1 MLRTRFIPAALLA
14 ALALAASGAEGASSD
29 VVVSQIYAGGG
40 NSGASY
46 ANDYVELLNRG
57 SGAVDVSGWT
67 VQYATAAGTSWQ
79 PTPLAGSLQPGRYY
93 LVQLAS
99 AGSVGAALPAPDAT
113 GTSNLA
119 ASGGKVALV
128 RDTTALTCGATA
140 GSCSANPLVADLV
153 GYGGASDYEGGGPS
167 AALSATTAAVRNGAG
182 CTETDANTAD
192 FATASPSPRNSSS
205 PAAACAA
212 GAPPEVSPTADAA
225 VALDVASAVSIS
237 LDRPNLGFGSAASGE
252 TPPPLLE
259 HVTVLSNDAAGYA
272 LTVHRTAFTPADL
285 PLGMTAAAPAGAT
298 VGPALA
304 GGATASIPLAAAGD
318 LVVGSSPAR
327 SAGGGDV
334 WSSNIGFTSP
344 LPALAAGHY
353 AATVTFTVIGR

>member
-1 MLRTRFIPAALLA
+1 MQRIRFIPAALLA
-14 ALALAASGAEGASSD
+14 ALALAAAGAQGASSD
-29 VVVSQIYAGGG
+29 VVVSQVYAGGG
-40 NSGASY
+40 NAGASY

-57 SGAVDVSGWT
+57 SGSVDLSGWT
-67 VQYATAAGTSWQ
+67 VQYATATGTTWQ
-79 PTPLAGSLQPGRYY
+79 ATPLAGSLQPGRYY

-99 AGSVGAALPAPDAT
+99 AGAVGAALPVADAT
-113 GTSNLA
+113 GTTNLA

-128 RDTTALTCGATA
+128 RDPNGLTCGATA

-153 GYGGASDYEGGGPS
+153 GYGSASDFEGAAAP
-167 AALSATTAAVRNGAG
+167 ALSATTAALRNGSG
-182 CTETDANTAD
+182 CTDSDANATDFTA
-192 FATASPSPRNSSS
+192 APPAPRNGSSA
-205 PAAACAA
+205 PASCGA
-212 GAPPEVSPTADAA
+212 APPPDTSPTADAA

-237 LDRPNLGFGSAASGE
+237 LDRPSLGFGSAASGE
-252 TPPPLLE
+252 TPAPLLE

-298 VGPALA
+298 VGPTLT
-304 GGATASIPLAAAGD
+304 GGATASIPLAASGD

-334 WSSNIGFTSP
+334 WSSNIGFTSA